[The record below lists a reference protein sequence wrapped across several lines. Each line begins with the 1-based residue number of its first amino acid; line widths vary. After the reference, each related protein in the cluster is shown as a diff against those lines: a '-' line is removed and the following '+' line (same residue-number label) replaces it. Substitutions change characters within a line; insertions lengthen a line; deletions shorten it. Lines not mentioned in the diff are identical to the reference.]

1 MKEKR
6 FHKIE
11 LPLWG
16 SFLLAVLLAGCI
28 TLLALWCQPNALRSV
43 LAVFRGQPLLIVL
56 NALPVGLLLLTFAF
70 LFRNVFYSGALVNF
84 FVCALSL
91 ANRVKIEVRDEP
103 VFPRDF
109 SLLREVGSAIQSYD
123 IRYPVKAIA
132 VVVLT
137 TALLVGLGVL
147 FPSRPV
153 SFAALKAKLTK
164 RDAAAAFPG
173 RGWPERIVGAVLSF
187 GVLTALIF
195 TVYASNDLY
204 NSFRVSN
211 AYYVPAVFNELGFP
225 YCFCHQFTT
234 YPVDK
239 PEGFSKS
246 EAAGWE
252 TGEQSGLGKDVNIIM
267 VMNEA
272 FSDITDGSMFNW
284 AEGDDPLPNLHA
296 LQNDPHAL
304 TGHIVVPGFA
314 GGTANT
320 EFDVLTGMQTNALSD
335 TTTSAMRVINRN
347 LDSLFRVFDAD
358 GYRTSFYHPGDAWF
372 YNREN
377 VYRWLGAEHEVFA
390 KDMKDLEYKGRW
402 VTDDYM
408 AGQIEQEF
416 ETAVSEGRP
425 LFNYTTTIQNHMSY
439 TADKYGE
446 GHTFAPVS
454 VTADISDE
462 TRTMLEVYTE
472 GVRDADAMLGRLTAY
487 FAERSEP
494 VVLVFYGDHLPY
506 LGDNQKGYAELGSEV
521 AIAENDR
528 TDILCSYK
536 TPYVIWTNAAAA
548 DALDWEAAAK
558 QLALPEDGTVS
569 AAFLGSVLL
578 DLTGRGGESPWFD
591 FLSSVRRLVPVV
603 QKKIYILTD
612 GELIANRDLLER
624 TDETAAALKAAIRKW
639 RCWSYYKL
647 KYAEVG

>member
-1 MKEKR
+1 MCGNPTRKDRLLLKLHDHFPKVR
-6 FHKIE
+6 
-11 LPLWG
+11 LPLWAT
-16 SFLLAVLLAGCI
+16 LLAAVLLAGAI

-43 LAVFRGQPLLIVL
+43 LAVFRAQPLLIIL
-56 NALPVGLLLLTFAF
+56 NCLPVGMLLLVFTCL
-70 LFRNVFYSGALVNF
+70 LRNVFFAGALANF
-84 FVCALSL
+84 AVCALSI
-91 ANRVKIEVRDEP
+91 ANRIKIEVRDEP

-109 SLLREVGSAIQSYD
+109 ALLKEAGSAVGTYD
-123 IRYPVKAIA
+123 IQFPVPSIAA
-132 VVVLT
+132 VVVFSLVLV
-137 TALLVGLGVL
+137 ALGLFVG
-147 FPSRPV
+147 SRPFPIARLRGWV
-153 SFAALKAKLTK
+153 GSLLGAAASFA
-164 RDAAAAFPG
+164 
-173 RGWPERIVGAVLSF
+173 VLA
-187 GVLTALIF
+187 GLIL

-211 AYYVPAVFNELGFP
+211 AYYIPSVFNELGFP

-239 PEGFSKS
+239 PEGFSRS
-246 EAAGWE
+246 EAAGWDQGGD
-252 TGEQSGLGKDVNIIM
+252 TGLGKDVNVIM
-267 VMNEA
+267 VMDEA
-272 FSDITDGSMFNW
+272 FSDITDSDAFAFT
-284 AEGDDPLPNLHA
+284 AENDPLPNLHA
-296 LQNDPHAL
+296 LREDPHAVA
-304 TGHIVVPGFA
+304 GHIVVPGFA

-320 EFDVLTGMQTNALSD
+320 EFDVLTGMQTNALAAG
-335 TTTSAMRVINRN
+335 TTSSFRVVNRN
-347 LDSLFRVFDAD
+347 LDSLFRVFGGD
-358 GYRTSFYHPGDAWF
+358 GYHTSFFHPGDDWF

-377 VYRWLGAEHEVFA
+377 VYRWFGAEETVFA
-390 KDMKDLEYKGRW
+390 DQMEALAYKGRW

-416 ETAVSEGRP
+416 ETAVGEGRP

-454 VTADISDE
+454 ITADISDE

-558 QLALPEDGTVS
+558 QLVLPEDGTVS

-578 DLTGRGGESPWFD
+578 DLTGRSGENPWFD
-591 FLSSVRRLVPVV
+591 FLSSLRRIAPVV
-603 QKKIYILTD
+603 QKKTYILTD